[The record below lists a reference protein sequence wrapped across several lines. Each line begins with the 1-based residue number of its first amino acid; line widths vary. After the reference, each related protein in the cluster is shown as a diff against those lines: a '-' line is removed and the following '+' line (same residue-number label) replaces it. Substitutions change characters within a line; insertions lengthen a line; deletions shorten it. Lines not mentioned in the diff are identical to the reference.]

1 MEHSM
6 PTRCPS
12 CGAELH
18 VKRLICNSCSTA
30 IEGNYRLPVLA
41 RLPAEDQEFVLA
53 FIRHSGSLKK
63 MAKELELSYPTVRN
77 MLNNLIARLNE
88 LQNTKSED
96 S

>member
-1 MEHSM
+1 
-6 PTRCPS
+6 
-12 CGAELH
+12 
-18 VKRLICNSCSTA
+18 
-30 IEGNYRLPVLA
+30 
-41 RLPAEDQEFVLA
+41 LPAEDQEFVLA